1 MVGMQMSLRLRKTVV
16 AVMSSVGI
24 VVALCALL
32 GFCGNFF
39 LNEMRNV
46 NALAAVLASFSPFT
60 ILTVL
65 IDPYTFGGNAFA
77 SGDPGEIVGIRLTLL
92 VFSWVATG
100 AYAFVVWTMY
110 KSMVHN
116 FDMTIRRQSR

>member
-1 MVGMQMSLRLRKTVV
+1 
-16 AVMSSVGI
+16 MSSVGI
-24 VVALCALL
+24 VVGLCALL

-39 LNEMRNV
+39 LTEMRGAGAV
-46 NALAAVLASFSPFT
+46 AIILATFSPFT

-65 IDPYTFGGNAFA
+65 IDPYSFGGTAFA
-77 SGDPGEIVGIRLTLL
+77 SGSSGEIAGLRLAMLI
-92 VFSWVATG
+92 FSWVATG